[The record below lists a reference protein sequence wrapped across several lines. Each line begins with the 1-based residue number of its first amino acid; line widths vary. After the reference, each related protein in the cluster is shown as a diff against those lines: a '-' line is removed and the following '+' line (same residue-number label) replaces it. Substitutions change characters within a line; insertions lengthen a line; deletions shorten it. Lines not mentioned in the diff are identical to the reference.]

1 MTERTKALS
10 SFIANMKYE
19 DIPTDVVDCG
29 KMLTLHCAGVA
40 LAAKGQSPVV
50 SSIASA
56 QDLGTCGEKQATLW
70 GVGKAPLMSSIIAN
84 PTASDTLDWE
94 DCSLTG
100 HPTASMVPVALGM
113 CEAYGKTGRDYLTAM
128 IGGFE
133 VYQRIAGFI
142 QPPKGWD
149 HIKKGW
155 GLGTWQIFAS
165 SIPAGKVLGCDENQF
180 NQLIGGSGCMTPV
193 VNTIAQKNM
202 SDFYHQQFGFVSLN
216 GAMLAQMA
224 KRDQL
229 AGLHDI
235 LDMEGGYSMMMRGFA
250 NEGWLD
256 RNLGAEW
263 MLKEILFKHWPANM
277 WVQTPLDCM
286 DALRKEYGFTIG
298 DIESVYITPGIQFRN
313 KYCPD
318 GYKSMMECQFST
330 AYCLSA
336 YMLDQHPGPHWFSAE
351 MLKNPTLLEMAG
363 RVKMDTENVLLLS
376 ECFALFTDGTFPKIT
391 MKVTLKDSSV
401 LEKDYQYPKG
411 HPRNPYDWTEAE
423 RDFRIGARVAGLC
436 DKKIEKFI
444 SMCKD
449 LEHVANVTE
458 MAQCLAPQ

>member
-1 MTERTKALS
+1 MAEYTKGLAS
-10 SFIANMKYE
+10 YIANLKYE
-19 DIPTDVVDCG
+19 DIPADAVDCG

-40 LAAKGQSPVV
+40 LAAKGQAPVTSGV
-50 SSIASA
+50 ASA
-56 QDLGTCGEKQATLW
+56 NDLGCRAEHMATLW
-70 GVGKAPLMSSIIAN
+70 GVGKAPLMGTIVAN
-84 PTASDTLDWE
+84 TTASDTLDWE
-94 DCSLTG
+94 DCSWTG
-100 HPTASMVPVALGM
+100 HPTASMVPVALSM
-113 CEAYGKTGRDYLTAM
+113 CEAYEKTGRDYLTAM

-149 HIKKGW
+149 HVKRGW

-165 SIPAGKVLGCDENQF
+165 SIPAGKVLGCDETQF

-224 KRDQL
+224 KRGEL
-229 AGLHDI
+229 VGLHDL

-256 RNLGAEW
+256 RSIGTEY

-286 DALRKEYGFTIG
+286 DSLRKEHGFTID

-330 AYCLSA
+330 AYMLSA
-336 YMLDQHPGPHWFSAE
+336 YMLEPNPGPHWFRRD
-351 MLKNPTLLEMAG
+351 MLKNPRLLEMAG
-363 RVKMDTENVLLLS
+363 RVKMDTEEVLLLS
-376 ECFALFTDGTFPKIT
+376 ECFALFTDGTFPKIAMT
-391 MKVTLKDSSV
+391 VTLKNGAV
-401 LEKDYQYPKG
+401 LKRDFQYPKG
-411 HPRNPYDWTEAE
+411 HPRNPYDWDEAE
-423 RDFRIGARVAGLC
+423 RDFRIGARVAGLSAE
-436 DKKIEKFI
+436 KTEKFI
-444 SMCKD
+444 AMCKD
-449 LEHVANVTE
+449 LENAANVAE
-458 MAQCLAPQ
+458 MAECLAP

>member
-1 MTERTKALS
+1 MTEYTKGLAS
-10 SFIANMKYE
+10 YIANLKYE
-19 DIPTDVVDCG
+19 DIPADVVDCG
-29 KMLTLHCAGVA
+29 KMLTLHCVGAA
-40 LAAKGQSPVV
+40 LAAKGQAPVN
-50 SSIASA
+50 SSTASA
-56 QDLGTCGEKQATLW
+56 KDLGDKAETMATLW
-70 GVGKAPLMSSIIAN
+70 GVGKTSLMSSIVAN
-84 PTASDTLDWE
+84 TTASDTLDWE
-94 DCSLTG
+94 DCSWTG
-100 HPTASMVPVALGM
+100 HPTASMVPVALSF
-113 CEAYGKTGRDYLTAM
+113 CEAYEKTGKDYLTAM

-149 HIKKGW
+149 HVKRGW

-165 SIPAGKVLGCDENQF
+165 SMPAGKVLGCNDVQF

-224 KRDQL
+224 KRDEL
-229 AGLHDI
+229 VGLHDL

-256 RNLGAEW
+256 RNIGTEY
-263 MLKEILFKHWPANM
+263 MLKQILFKHWPANM

-286 DALRKEYGFTIG
+286 DSLRREHGFTME

-330 AYCLSA
+330 AYMLSA
-336 YMLDQHPGPHWFSAE
+336 YMMDHNPGPHWFKE
-351 MLKNPTLLEMAG
+351 DMLKNSKLLEMAG
-363 RVKMDTENVLLLS
+363 RVKMNTEEVLLLS
-376 ECFALFTDGTFPKIT
+376 ECFAIYTDGSFPKIT
-391 MKVTLKDSSV
+391 MTVTLKNGTV
-401 LEKDYQYPKG
+401 LERDFQFPKG
-411 HPRNPYDWTEAE
+411 HPQNPYDWAEAE
-423 RDFRIGARVAGLC
+423 RDFRIGAEVVGLSAE
-436 DKKIEKFI
+436 KTEKFI
-444 SMCKD
+444 AMCKD
-449 LEHVANVTE
+449 MENVTNMAE
-458 MAQCLAPQ
+458 MAECLAP

>member
-1 MTERTKALS
+1 MAEYTKGLAS
-10 SFIANMKYE
+10 YIANLKYE
-19 DIPTDVVDCG
+19 DIPADAVDCG

-40 LAAKGQSPVV
+40 LAAKGQAPVTSGV
-50 SSIASA
+50 TSA
-56 QDLGTCGEKQATLW
+56 NDLGCEAEKMATLW
-70 GVGKAPLMSSIIAN
+70 GVGKAPLMGAIVAN
-84 PTASDTLDWE
+84 TTASDTLDWE
-94 DCSLTG
+94 DCSWTG
-100 HPTASMVPVALGM
+100 HPTASMVPVALSM
-113 CEAYGKTGRDYLTAM
+113 CEAYKKPGQDYLTAM

-149 HIKKGW
+149 HVKRGW

-165 SIPAGKVLGCDENQF
+165 SMPAGKVLGCDEAQF

-224 KRDQL
+224 KRGEL
-229 AGLHDI
+229 AGLHDL

-256 RNLGAEW
+256 RNIGTEY

-286 DALRKEYGFTIG
+286 DFLRKEHGFTID

-313 KYCPD
+313 KYCPE

-330 AYCLSA
+330 AYMLSA
-336 YMLDQHPGPHWFSAE
+336 YMLDHNPGPHWFRRD
-351 MLKNPTLLEMAG
+351 MLKNPKLLEMAG
-363 RVKMDTENVLLLS
+363 RVKMDTEEVLLLS
-376 ECFALFTDGTFPKIT
+376 DCFALFTDGTFPKIT
-391 MKVTLKDSSV
+391 MTVTLKNGAV
-401 LEKDYQYPKG
+401 LKSDFQYPKG
-411 HPRNPYDWTEAE
+411 HPRNPYDWDEAE
-423 RDFRIGARVAGLC
+423 RDFRIGAQVAGLSA
-436 DKKIEKFI
+436 EKAERFI
-444 SMCKD
+444 AMCKD
-449 LEHVANVTE
+449 LENVSNVAE
-458 MAQCLAPQ
+458 MAECLAP

>member
-1 MTERTKALS
+1 MAEYTKGLAS
-10 SFIANMKYE
+10 YIANLKFE
-19 DIPTDVVDCG
+19 DIPADAVDCG

-40 LAAKGQSPVV
+40 LAAKGQAPVT
-50 SSIASA
+50 SGIASA
-56 QDLGTCGEKQATLW
+56 SDLGSRAENMATLW
-70 GVGKAPLMSSIIAN
+70 GVGKAPLMGTIVAN
-84 PTASDTLDWE
+84 TTASDTLDWE
-94 DCSLTG
+94 DCSWTG
-100 HPTASMVPVALGM
+100 HPTASMVPVALSM
-113 CEAYGKTGRDYLTAM
+113 CEAYKKTGRDYLTAM

-149 HIKKGW
+149 HVKHGW

-165 SIPAGKVLGCDENQF
+165 SIPAGKVLGCDETQF

-224 KRDQL
+224 KRNEL
-229 AGLHDI
+229 VGLHDL

-256 RNLGAEW
+256 RNIGTEY

-277 WVQTPLDCM
+277 WVQAPLDCM
-286 DALRKEYGFTIG
+286 DSLCKEHSFTID

-330 AYCLSA
+330 AYMLA
-336 YMLDQHPGPHWFSAE
+336 VYMLDYTPGPHWFSKD
-351 MLKNPTLLEMAG
+351 MLKNPKLLEMAG
-363 RVKMDTENVLLLS
+363 RVKMNTEEVLLLS

-391 MKVTLKDSSV
+391 MTVTLKNGAV
-401 LEKDYQYPKG
+401 LKRDFQYPKG
-411 HPRNPYDWTEAE
+411 HPQNPYDWDEAR
-423 RDFRIGARVAGLC
+423 RDFHIGAQVSDLPAE
-436 DKKIEKFI
+436 KAEKFI
-444 SMCKD
+444 AMCKD
-449 LEHVANVTE
+449 LENVANVAE
-458 MAQCLAPQ
+458 MAECLAP